1 MYTCTHMYVYM
12 RTRTRTDT
20 HTQARPC
27 TRALLL
33 SLASRSTEMLEHRA
47 HRTGR
52 MHDPN
57 EGMFRACTTPQQ
69 RTGRRSDVPP
79 RHGQVGCAGHQG
91 APSGRAQRAHAPRPR
106 LQSPR
111 PRARRQAP
119 RRQRAPQACGLQRTA
134 RRRFPHLCSRPGP
147 HGQPNASGCS
157 HLGGR
162 RWQR

>member
-33 SLASRSTEMLEHRA
+33 SLASRSTEMLEHPCAQNRPHA
-47 HRTGR
+47 RPQRRYVPG
-52 MHDPN
+52 MHDP
-57 EGMFRACTTPQQ
+57 TT